1 MSHNN
6 LIGKTIK
13 KWKTLELMECFI
25 PVVKQN
31 LANHVNYLRSEV
43 IDYHCRC
50 MSLKLN
56 SAHINIYFK
65 LMILFPL
72 ELHLLWKHRVFASY
86 FMISGNSQM
95 SLFRHFTLWAPT
107 CFPEAICLR
116 YGPGYFISA
125 CFLATEVNICY
136 GSNFPKRK
144 YH

>member
-1 MSHNN
+1 MKDNF
-6 LIGKTIK
+6 KIK
-13 KWKTLELMECFI
+13 YKNTGINGVLYSSSQTKFHENTW
-25 PVVKQN
+25 
-31 LANHVNYLRSEV
+31 ANHVNYLRSEV
-43 IDYHCRC
+43 IDYHCHC

-72 ELHLLWKHRVFASY
+72 ELHLLWKHRVFTSY

-136 GSNFPKRK
+136 GRNFPKRK